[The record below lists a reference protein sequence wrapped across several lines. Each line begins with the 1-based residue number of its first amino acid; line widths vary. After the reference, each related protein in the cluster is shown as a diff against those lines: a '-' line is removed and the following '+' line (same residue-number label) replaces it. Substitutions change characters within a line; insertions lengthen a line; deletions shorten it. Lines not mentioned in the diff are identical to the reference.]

1 MFVANEF
8 RATPLSTFDADI
20 TERKRRI
27 ALRMDAY
34 LQRRSADHGP
44 RSHYPHAFFAPKR
57 GHNRTS
63 NTRPHAETA
72 RPRFDPRFM
81 LKCEGYE
88 IRIANDSPTLK
99 RTTARL
105 IERMYASRGL
115 FPYAQGESLDERNIT
130 ISACKGN
137 EQAVATLTLCIDAGE
152 GLLADT
158 LYREEIDTAR
168 KSGGRVCEITR
179 LAMDPEHSSHEML
192 AGMMQILYVLTRLTF
207 RVTDLYIEVHPRHA
221 GFYRRLLGYRT
232 AGPEK
237 ICPRVGAPAILMHL
251 CQHQLDTLI
260 DTHAGRTDNDSRC
273 LYRLFPQR
281 AELERIQQSLLLE
294 PSQNQRLTS
303 I

>member
-1 MFVANEF
+1 
-8 RATPLSTFDADI
+8 
-20 TERKRRI
+20 
-27 ALRMDAY
+27 
-34 LQRRSADHGP
+34 
-44 RSHYPHAFFAPKR
+44 
-57 GHNRTS
+57 
-63 NTRPHAETA
+63 
-72 RPRFDPRFM
+72 M

-130 ISACKGN
+130 ISACKGD